1 MWKANKKRELGM
13 RRQVQILYRD
23 LVLMSKLDDGREKVG
38 LFSTFL
44 FMCKCYVSPFCSD
57 STLPLK
63 TGK

>member
-38 LFSTFL
+38 LVSTFL
-44 FMCKCYVSPFCSD
+44 FMCCS
-57 STLPLK
+57 LPSK
-63 TGK
+63 VTARYR

>member
-38 LFSTFL
+38 LFCTFL
-44 FMCKCYVSPFCSD
+44 FMCFS
-57 STLPLK
+57 LPSEV
-63 TGK
+63 TAHYR